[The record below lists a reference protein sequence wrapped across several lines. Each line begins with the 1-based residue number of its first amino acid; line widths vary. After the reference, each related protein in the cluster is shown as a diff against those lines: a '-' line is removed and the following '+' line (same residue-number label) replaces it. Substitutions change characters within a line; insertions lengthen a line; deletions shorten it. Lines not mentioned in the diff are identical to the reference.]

1 MPSPVLSID
10 HLTVEYQTDQSRR
23 LALDD
28 VSLSLGRSEILGV
41 VGESGCGKSTL
52 GMTIL
57 RLLPPNGRVAG
68 GTVNLAERDLGALS
82 SEDMRS
88 VRGREIA
95 VIFQDPTTSLNPRLS
110 VGTQL
115 VQVQRAH
122 AARSSASN
130 KTLRRTAI
138 ERLAEVGL
146 PNAAQAFDRYPHEF
160 SGGMRQRVVIAMAL
174 LFEPK
179 VIIADEATSA
189 LDVTLE
195 AQILELLL
203 RLREKHGTS
212 ILFISHDLGVVSQLC
227 DRVAVMYAGRVVEE
241 ITGEAVLAAPRHPY
255 TQALGAAVPNRRSRG
270 QRLCAIGGRVPDL
283 AESIPECG
291 FAPRCIYTKPDC
303 TAAVPELYTDE
314 AGAVRCV
321 AYGPSSR
328 DNWIAKPSSD
338 DWRRLGAADMPPE
351 ADREATEPGDVLL
364 DLRDLEVH
372 FGGRAGLLGR
382 RRKPPV
388 RAVDGVSLTLRRGRI
403 LGIVGESGSGKT
415 TLGEAVVKL
424 LPPTGGSIFFAGRD
438 VTRMSSGETFAFRR
452 RAQMVFQNPYSSLS
466 PRVQIGSL
474 ITEPYDIHKL
484 PAAQRRGVDEL
495 LDAVGLPTTVRSAYP
510 SQVSGGQARRVGIA
524 RALALEPDLVVAD
537 ELTAGL
543 DASAAAAT
551 INLLSDLRQRMGLTV
566 VLISHSL
573 SLVTTSADE
582 VCVMYFG
589 QVVEHGDTIDVM
601 TTPAHPYTKALLALA
616 PDPEV
621 ASRLTRRRLLVPG
634 EIPSPDAPP
643 TGCRFHP
650 RCMFSQ
656 DICRRVAPVLAPVGR
671 ADAAAGT
678 HTAACHFAN
687 EVQAGALPRE
697 RSESDE
703 EQAGAAAARG
713 GDEAQARR
721 VDDNR
726 EDG

>member
-1 MPSPVLSID
+1 VPTDAVLGIQD
-10 HLTVEYQTDQSRR
+10 LTVEYRTDRSQR

-28 VSLSLGRSEILGV
+28 VSLAVGPSEILGV

-57 RLLPPNGRVAG
+57 RLLPSNGRVVSGTISLAG
-68 GTVNLAERDLGALS
+68 QDLGALS
-82 SEDMRS
+82 NEQMRS

-95 VIFQDPTTSLNPRLS
+95 VIFQDPATSLNPRLT
-110 VGTQL
+110 VGAQL
-115 VQVQRAH
+115 LQVQRAH
-122 AARSSASN
+122 GGGSGRDFRQAA
-130 KTLRRTAI
+130 L
-138 ERLAEVGL
+138 ERLSEVGL
-146 PNAAQAFDRYPHEF
+146 PNPQRAFDRYPHEF
-160 SGGMRQRVVIAMAL
+160 SGGMRQRVMIAMAL

-203 RLREKHGTS
+203 RLRETHGTAM
-212 ILFISHDLGVVSQLC
+212 LFISHDLGVVSQLC

-241 ITGEAVLAAPRHPY
+241 IAGPAVLSEPRHPY

-270 QRLCAIGGRVPDL
+270 QRLSAIGGRVPDV
-283 AESIPECG
+283 ADSIPACG
-291 FAPRCIYTKPDC
+291 FAPRCIFVRPAC
-303 TAAVPELYTDE
+303 TDGVPPLYPSDG
-314 AGAVRCV
+314 GAVRCV
-321 AYGPSSR
+321 AYAPAAG
-328 DNWIAKPSSD
+328 DVGFQDKPASE
-338 DWRRLGAADMPPE
+338 DWRRLAATPSE
-351 ADREATEPGDVLL
+351 VEGGEPVVNDDLLL

-372 FGGRAGLLGR
+372 FGRSTGLIR
-382 RRKPPV
+382 SRRKPPV

-424 LPPTGGSIFFAGRD
+424 LPPTGGSIHFAGRD
-438 VTRMSSGETFAFRR
+438 VTQMSAGETLAFRR

-466 PRVQIGSL
+466 PRMQIGSL

-484 PAAQRRGVDEL
+484 PAGERRSIDDL
-495 LDAVGLPTTVRSAYP
+495 LDAVGLPPTISSAYP
-510 SQVSGGQARRVGIA
+510 AQVSGGQARRVGIA

-537 ELTAGL
+537 EPTAGL

-573 SLVTTSADE
+573 SLVMTSADE

-589 QVVEHGDTIDVM
+589 QVVERGETASVM
-601 TTPAHPYTKALLALA
+601 TAPAHPYTKALLALA

-621 ASRLTRRRLLVPG
+621 STRTARRRLLVPG

-650 RCMFSQ
+650 RCSFSQ
-656 DICRRVAPVLAPVGR
+656 DICTAEPPPLIQLGNGSTP
-671 ADAAAGT
+671 
-678 HTAACHFAN
+678 HTAACHFAR
-687 EVQAGALPRE
+687 EVQAGTAVATTPAE
-697 RSESDE
+697 
-703 EQAGAAAARG
+703 AAAA
-713 GDEAQARR
+713 E
-721 VDDNR
+721 
-726 EDG
+726 

>member
-1 MPSPVLSID
+1 MPDPVLRID
-10 HLTVEYQTDQSRR
+10 DLTVEYRTDQSRR
-23 LALDD
+23 LALDG
-28 VSLSLGRSEILGV
+28 VSLALGASEILGV

-57 RLLPPNGRVAG
+57 RLLPPNGRVVN
-68 GTVNLAERDLGALS
+68 GTISLDGQDLGGLS
-82 SEDMRS
+82 NEEMRS
-88 VRGREIA
+88 IRGREIA

-115 VQVQRAH
+115 LQVQRAH
-122 AARSSASN
+122 ASRGTASN
-130 KTLRRTAI
+130 RDLRRAAV

-146 PNAAQAFDRYPHEF
+146 PNPERAFDRYPHQF

-203 RLREKHGTS
+203 RLREEHGTA

-227 DRVAVMYAGRVVEE
+227 DRVAVMYSGRIVEE
-241 ITGEAVLAAPRHPY
+241 IPGAAVLAEPRHPY

-270 QRLCAIGGRVPDL
+270 QRLSAIGGRVPDL
-283 AESIPECG
+283 AESIQACG
-291 FAPRCIYTKPDC
+291 FAPRCIHTRPAC
-303 TAAVPELYTDE
+303 TAAVPELYPYE

-321 AYGPSSR
+321 AYAPASGDEWP
-328 DNWIAKPSSD
+328 AKPATED
-338 DWRRLGAADMPPE
+338 LRRLTAPELPAPVSREPAAS
-351 ADREATEPGDVLL
+351 GDPLL
-364 DLRDLEVH
+364 DLRQLEVY
-372 FGGRAGLLGR
+372 FSSSAGLIR
-382 RRKPPV
+382 SRWKPPV

-424 LPPTGGSIFFAGRD
+424 LPPTGGSIFFAGHD
-438 VTRMSSGETFAFRR
+438 VTRMSSSETFAFRR

-484 PAAQRRGVDEL
+484 PAAQRRSVAEL
-495 LDAVGLPTTVRSAYP
+495 LDAVGLPPTVSSAYP
-510 SQVSGGQARRVGIA
+510 GQVSGGQARRVGIA

-537 ELTAGL
+537 EPTAGL

-551 INLLSDLRQRMGLTV
+551 INLLADLRQRMGLTV

-573 SLVTTSADE
+573 ALVMTSADE
-582 VCVMYFG
+582 LCVMYFG
-589 QVVEHGDTIDVM
+589 QIVEHGDTVDVM
-601 TTPAHPYTKALLALA
+601 TAPAHPYTKALLALA

-621 ASRLTRRRLLVPG
+621 ASRVVRRRLLVPG

-650 RCMFSQ
+650 RCVFSQ
-656 DICRRVAPVLAPVGR
+656 DICKSVAPTLEAVGEVG
-671 ADAAAGT
+671 ATTT
-678 HTAACHFAN
+678 HAAACHFAR
-687 EVQAGALPRE
+687 EVQATAV
-697 RSESDE
+697 SS
-703 EQAGAAAARG
+703 
-713 GDEAQARR
+713 
-721 VDDNR
+721 
-726 EDG
+726 